1 MEFELWWL
9 LVLPLFFG
17 LGWLAARV
25 DIRHVMTESRSVP
38 ASYFK
43 GLNYL
48 LNEQPDK
55 AIEAF
60 IEVVKVDSDTV
71 DLHFALGG
79 LFRKRGEVERAIRMH
94 QNLVAREDLSV
105 ERQLKALSE
114 LGQDYLK
121 AGLLDRAEEIFNQ
134 LQMNDATGHARQFLL
149 EIYVQEKDW
158 QKAVDAARELSRVCN
173 QPYHVEMAHFLCE
186 LANYAYLHDQVE
198 VARDHLGEALKGNRD
213 CVRANVLLGD
223 IEAAAGDHATAIV
236 TWRRI
241 ESQNIVYLALVTERI
256 MSSYRELE
264 REEEGVAYLRG
275 ALTRHYSY
283 EVFSTVFTGTLKLS
297 GPGAAYQLA
306 RELLQSYPSLR
317 ALDRLLE
324 AELLTV
330 TPERQPELQLIK
342 GIVLR
347 YSQRQSM
354 YQCDHCGFKARSFF
368 WHCPACSHWDS
379 FPPLQKEELT

>member
-9 LVLPLFFG
+9 LALPLFFG
-17 LGWLAARV
+17 LGWMAARV

-43 GLNYL
+43 GLNFL

-94 QNLVAREDLSV
+94 QNLVAREDLSA

-121 AGLLDRAEEIFNQ
+121 AGLLDRAEEIFNR
-134 LQMNDATGHARQFLL
+134 LQTSDAAGKARQFLL

-158 QKAVDAARELSRVCN
+158 QKAVVAARELSQICN
-173 QPYHVEMAHFLCE
+173 QPYHTEIAHYLCE
-186 LANYAYLHDQVE
+186 LANYAYVHGQIDA
-198 VARDHLGEALKGNRD
+198 ARGHLSEALQANRD

-223 IEAAAGDHATAIV
+223 IEATQGNHEAAIAA
-236 TWRRI
+236 WRRI
-241 ESQNIVYLALVTERI
+241 ETQSIAHLALVTERI
-256 MSSYRELE
+256 MSAYRELG
-264 REEEGVAYLRG
+264 REAEGVNYLRG
-275 ALTRHYSY
+275 ALARQPSY
-283 EVFSTVFTGTLKLS
+283 ELFSTVFTGTLKLS
-297 GPGAAYQLA
+297 GAAAAYQLA
-306 RELLQSYPSLR
+306 RETLQSQPSLR
-317 ALDRLLE
+317 GLDRLLE
-324 AELLTV
+324 AELLTAPV
-330 TPERQPELQLIK
+330 ERQSDLQLKK
-342 GIVLR
+342 GIVQR

-379 FPPLQKEELT
+379 FPPQQKEE

>member
-9 LVLPLFFG
+9 LALPLFFG

-94 QNLVAREDLSV
+94 QNLVAREDLSA

-121 AGLLDRAEEIFNQ
+121 AGLLDRAEEIFDR
-134 LQMNDATGHARQFLL
+134 LQTSDAAGQARQFLL

-158 QKAVDAARELSRVCN
+158 EKAVAAARELSRICN
-173 QPYHVEMAHFLCE
+173 QPYHVEIAHFLCE
-186 LANYAYLHDQVE
+186 LANHAYLHGQID
-198 VARDHLGEALKGNRD
+198 VARTHLSDALKANRD
-213 CVRANVLLGD
+213 CVRANALLGD
-223 IEAAAGDHATAIV
+223 IEASLGNHAQAIAA
-236 TWRRI
+236 WRRI
-241 ESQNIVYLALVTERI
+241 ESQSIAHLALVTERI
-256 MSSYRELE
+256 MASYRELG
-264 REEEGVAYLRG
+264 REAEGVVYLRS
-275 ALTRHYSY
+275 ALARQPSY
-283 EVFSTVFTGTLKLS
+283 ELFNTVFAGTLKLS
-297 GPGAAYQLA
+297 GAAAAHQLA
-306 RELLQSYPSLR
+306 RETLQSNPSMR
-317 ALDRLLE
+317 GLDRLLE
-324 AELLTV
+324 AELLTA
-330 TPERQPELQLIK
+330 PAERQSDLQLMK
-342 GIVLR
+342 SIVQR

-354 YQCDHCGFKARSFF
+354 YQCEHCGFKARSFF

-379 FPPLQKEELT
+379 FPPQQKEE